1 MDAVMIA
8 ASRLREQGVSTK
20 EISRR
25 LHVSEQKVRKI
36 LVTIGA
42 IDTEEAKLYQQGM
55 TIDEIAKKLNK
66 ARNSVIARI
75 PYSKGIYN
83 AEYPTKNALAVRR
96 SKARKRAAAEAA
108 AKARKE

>member
-1 MDAVMIA
+1 MDALMIA

-25 LHVSEQKVRKI
+25 LNVSEQKVRKI
-36 LVTIGA
+36 LVAIGA
-42 IDTEEAKLYQQGM
+42 IDTEEAKLYRQGM
-55 TIDEIAKKLNK
+55 SIDEIVKKQNK
-66 ARNSVIARI
+66 ARNTVISLI
-75 PYSKGIYN
+75 PYCKGIYN

-108 AKARKE
+108 EKAEKK